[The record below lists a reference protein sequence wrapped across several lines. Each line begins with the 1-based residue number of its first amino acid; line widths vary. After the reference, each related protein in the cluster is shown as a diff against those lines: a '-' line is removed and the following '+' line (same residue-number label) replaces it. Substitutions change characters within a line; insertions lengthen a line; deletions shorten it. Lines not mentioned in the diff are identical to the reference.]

1 MIIAIGQCG
10 RTTRRPYIV
19 AEGQQVCVDFC
30 AESVVFCA
38 RCVDFCATTQK
49 STLLCLVDSRRSGNF
64 AVTKRFLSLKILFNP
79 SIHRL

>member
-38 RCVDFCATTQK
+38 RGVDFCVVAQK

-64 AVTKRFLSLKILFNP
+64 AVTNLSLKILFNP
-79 SIHRL
+79 SIHCL

>member
-19 AEGQQVCVDFC
+19 VEGQQVCVDFC
-30 AESVVFCA
+30 AGSVDTRARSVVFY
-38 RCVDFCATTQK
+38 VDAQK